1 MDGGEAGSRFTLR
14 AFAFEPGC
22 ERAYV
27 ESEWRDAIVS
37 VTRGE
42 VELECLSGCRHR
54 VERGDVL
61 WLDGLPLRALHNSGS
76 EPALL
81 LAVSRRSFF
90 EGPTV

>member
-1 MDGGEAGSRFTLR
+1 MDDGEESSPFMLR

-37 VTRGE
+37 VTSGE

-54 VERGDVL
+54 VGRGDVL
-61 WLDGLPLRALHNSGS
+61 WLEGLPLRALHNSGS

-81 LAVSRRSFF
+81 VAVSRRSFF

>member
-1 MDGGEAGSRFTLR
+1 MDNGGESSPFMLR
-14 AFAFEPGC
+14 AFALAPDS

-54 VERGDVL
+54 LERGDVL
-61 WLDGLPLRALHNSGS
+61 WLEGLPLRALHNSGS

-81 LAVSRRSFF
+81 VAVSRRSFF